1 MIQTTKLKSTKME
14 FKEKTQ
20 MNVGDIKYYTH
31 SSKTKCVF
39 VDNKYLP
46 LVCIDIWCKAG
57 SSFEEVDKNGTA
69 HFLEHMIFKGS
80 KKIMPGEFDNKIE
93 SLGGL
98 SNASTGYDDVHY
110 HVLVPPTNFRESLA
124 LLTNIVV
131 SPNFNPD
138 EFIKEKGVVIDEIK
152 QQNDQPEEN
161 LFNYFLKRVW
171 LSSNYANSILGTEQ
185 SIKNLEIND
194 LESFHSK
201 HYNIENICISI
212 AGNISGNIYKIFE
225 KSDLS
230 GINEKPIYKNSNVV
244 NLKNNKPNLRIR
256 IGRETIK
263 FDNLEFSRIFMAW
276 FIPNLNDQ
284 RNIIGLE
291 ILASILSVGRNS
303 RLVKFLK
310 EDNNLVES
318 VYVDVNAGE
327 LGGLFII
334 EASCE
339 NKDID
344 FVEELIN
351 KSIQELSKFRNLTLD
366 ELQKATNIVKSNY
379 VFNLET
385 STQLSSYFGNELLWG
400 RKSSINKLESHLKY
414 WNDLDNFKK
423 ITEYINGD
431 KFTLIASPS
440 KC

>member
-1 MIQTTKLKSTKME
+1 
-14 FKEKTQ
+14 
-20 MNVGDIKYYTH
+20 MNVGEVNYYTH
-31 SSKTKCVF
+31 SSKTRCVF
-39 VDNKYLP
+39 VDNKELP
-46 LVCIDIWCKAG
+46 LISIDIWCKAG
-57 SSFEEVDKNGTA
+57 SSFEDVDKNGTA

-80 KKIMPGEFDNKIE
+80 NKIMPGEFDHKIE

-110 HVLVPPTNFRESLA
+110 HVLVPPSNFKESLA

-131 SPNFNPD
+131 APDFNPD

-152 QQNDQPEEN
+152 QQNDQPEER

-171 LSSNYANSILGTEQ
+171 LSPNYANSILGTEH

-194 LESFHSK
+194 LVKFHSK
-201 HYNIENICISI
+201 HYTTEKICIAI
-212 AGNISGNIYKIFE
+212 AGNLSEEIYKIFE

-230 GINEKPIYKNSNVV
+230 GIKESPNLI
-244 NLKNNKPNLRIR
+244 NLKNKPSLKIR
-256 IGRETIK
+256 NGRESVK

-284 RNIIGLE
+284 KNIIGLE

-303 RLVKFLK
+303 RLVKILK
-310 EDNNLVES
+310 EDSNLVES

-327 LGGLFII
+327 LGGLFIM

-339 NKDID
+339 SKDID
-344 FVEELIN
+344 LVEKQIN
-351 KSIQELSKFRNLTLD
+351 KTIDEISNCKVLALD
-366 ELQKATNIVKSNY
+366 EIKKAINIVKSNY
-379 VFNLET
+379 MFNLET
-385 STQLSSYFGNELLWG
+385 STQLSSFFGNELLWG
-400 RKSSINKLESHLKY
+400 RKSSINNLESHLKY
-414 WNDLDNFKK
+414 WNDLDNFKE
-423 ITEYINGD
+423 ITEYIRGE
-431 KFTLIASPS
+431 KFTLVASPS

>member
-1 MIQTTKLKSTKME
+1 
-14 FKEKTQ
+14 
-20 MNVGDIKYYTH
+20 MNVGEINYYTH
-31 SSKTKCVF
+31 SSKTRCVF
-39 VDNKYLP
+39 VDNKELP
-46 LVCIDIWCKAG
+46 LISIDIWCKAG

-80 KKIMPGEFDNKIE
+80 NNIMPGEFDLKIE

-110 HVLVPPTNFRESLA
+110 HVLVPPDNFKESLA

-131 SPNFNPD
+131 SPSFNAD
-138 EFIKEKGVVIDEIK
+138 EFKKEKGVVIDEIK
-152 QQNDQPEEN
+152 QQNDQPEER

-171 LSSNYANSILGTEQ
+171 LSSNYGNSILGTEHT
-185 SIKNLEIND
+185 IRNLKIND
-194 LESFHSK
+194 IEKFHSQN
-201 HYNIENICISI
+201 YNSERICFAI
-212 AGNISGNIYKIFE
+212 AGNLTSNIYKIFE

-230 GINEKPIYKNSNVV
+230 GLNKKPIYKV
-244 NLKNNKPNLRIR
+244 PNLINSKNRPSLKIR
-256 IGRETIK
+256 NGREEIK

-276 FIPNLNDQ
+276 FIPNLSAQKNL
-284 RNIIGLE
+284 IGLE

-303 RLVKFLK
+303 RLVKILK

-327 LGGLFII
+327 LGGLFIL

-339 NKDID
+339 RNDISL
-344 FVEELIN
+344 VENQIN
-351 KSIQELSKFRNLTLD
+351 KTIDEIFDYKTLTLT
-366 ELQKATNIVKSNY
+366 EIEKGINIVKSNY
-379 VFNLET
+379 IFNLES
-385 STQLSSYFGNELLWG
+385 STQLSSFFGNELLWG
-400 RKSSINKLESHLKY
+400 RKSSINNLESHLKY
-414 WNDLDNFKK
+414 WNDLDNFKE
-423 ITEYINGD
+423 ITEYIRGD

>member
-1 MIQTTKLKSTKME
+1 
-14 FKEKTQ
+14 
-20 MNVGDIKYYTH
+20 MNVGDVNYYTH

-39 VDNKYLP
+39 VDNKELP
-46 LVCIDIWCKAG
+46 LISIDIWCKAG

-80 KKIMPGEFDNKIE
+80 NKIMPGEFDYKIE

-110 HVLVPPTNFRESLA
+110 HVLVPSTNFKESLA

-131 SPNFNPD
+131 SPNLNPD
-138 EFIKEKGVVIDEIK
+138 EFIKEKGVVLDEIK
-152 QQNDQPEEN
+152 QQNDLPEER

-171 LSSNYANSILGTEQ
+171 LSPNYANSILGTEQ

-194 LESFHSK
+194 LEKFHSK
-201 HYNIENICISI
+201 HYTTEKICIAI
-212 AGNISGNIYKIFE
+212 AGNLSKEIYKIFE

-230 GINEKPIYKNSNVV
+230 EINKNSIYKDANLV
-244 NLKNNKPNLRIR
+244 NLKKNKPSLKIR
-256 IGRETIK
+256 NGRELIK
-263 FDNLEFSRIFMAW
+263 FDNLEFSRLYTAW

-284 RNIIGLE
+284 KNIIGLE

-310 EDNNLVES
+310 EDSNLVES

-327 LGGLFII
+327 LGGLFIV

-339 NKDID
+339 SKDI
-344 FVEELIN
+344 FLVEKKIN
-351 KSIQELSKFRNLTLD
+351 KILDEISNFKALTLD
-366 ELQKATNIVKSNY
+366 EINKAINIVKSNY
-379 VFNLET
+379 IFNLET
-385 STQLSSYFGNELLWG
+385 STQLSSFFGNELLWG
-400 RKSSINKLESHLKY
+400 RKSSINNLESHLKY
-414 WNDLDNFKK
+414 WNDLDKFKE
-423 ITEYINGD
+423 ITEYLKGD
-431 KFTLIASPS
+431 KFTLIATPN
-440 KC
+440 K

>member
-1 MIQTTKLKSTKME
+1 
-14 FKEKTQ
+14 
-20 MNVGDIKYYTH
+20 MNVGEVNYYTH
-31 SSKTKCVF
+31 SSNTKCVF
-39 VDNKYLP
+39 VDNKELP
-46 LVCIDIWCKAG
+46 LISIDIWCKAG

-80 KKIMPGEFDNKIE
+80 NKIMPGEFDHKIE

-110 HVLVPPTNFRESLA
+110 HVLIPPINFRESLA

-131 SPNFNPD
+131 SPDFNPN

-152 QQNDQPEEN
+152 QQNDQPEEK

-171 LSSNYANSILGTEQ
+171 LGSNYANPILGTEH
-185 SIKNLEIND
+185 SIKKLEVND
-194 LESFHSK
+194 LEKFHSK
-201 HYNIENICISI
+201 HYTNEKICIAI
-212 AGNISGNIYKIFE
+212 AGNLSGDIYKIFE

-230 GINEKPIYKNSNVV
+230 GINKKSIYKDPNPI
-244 NLKNNKPNLRIR
+244 NLKSKSSLKIR
-256 IGRETIK
+256 NSRELIK

-284 RNIIGLE
+284 KNIIGLE

-327 LGGLFII
+327 LGGLFIL

-339 NKDID
+339 TNDLSLVENK
-344 FVEELIN
+344 IN
-351 KSIQELSKFRNLTLD
+351 KIIDEISDCKPSTLD
-366 ELQKATNIVKSNY
+366 EIKKAINIVKSNY

-385 STQLSSYFGNELLWG
+385 STQLSSFFGNELLWG
-400 RKSSINKLESHLKY
+400 RKSSINNLESHLKY
-414 WNDLDNFKK
+414 WSNLDNFEK
-423 ITEYINGD
+423 ITEYIRGD
-431 KFTLIASPS
+431 KFTLIASPN

>member
-1 MIQTTKLKSTKME
+1 
-14 FKEKTQ
+14 
-20 MNVGDIKYYTH
+20 MNVGDVNYYTH
-31 SSKTKCVF
+31 SSKTRCVF
-39 VDNKYLP
+39 VDNKELP
-46 LVCIDIWCKAG
+46 LISIDIWCKAG
-57 SSFEEVDKNGTA
+57 SSFEDVDKNGTA

-80 KKIMPGEFDNKIE
+80 NKIMPGEFDHKIE

-110 HVLVPPTNFRESLA
+110 HVLVPPNNFKESLA

-131 SPNFNPD
+131 APDFNPD

-152 QQNDQPEEN
+152 QQNDQPEER

-171 LSSNYANSILGTEQ
+171 LSPNYANSILGTEH

-194 LESFHSK
+194 LVKFHSK
-201 HYNIENICISI
+201 HYTTEKICIAI
-212 AGNISGNIYKIFE
+212 AGNLSEEIYKIFE

-230 GINEKPIYKNSNVV
+230 GIKESPNLI
-244 NLKNNKPNLRIR
+244 NLKNKPSLKIR
-256 IGRETIK
+256 NGRESVK

-284 RNIIGLE
+284 KNIIGLE

-303 RLVKFLK
+303 RLVKILK
-310 EDNNLVES
+310 EDSNLVES

-327 LGGLFII
+327 LGGLFIM

-339 NKDID
+339 SKDID
-344 FVEELIN
+344 LVEKQIN
-351 KSIQELSKFRNLTLD
+351 KTIDEISNSKALALD
-366 ELQKATNIVKSNY
+366 EIKKAINIVKSNY
-379 VFNLET
+379 IFNLET
-385 STQLSSYFGNELLWG
+385 STQLSSFFGNELLWG
-400 RKSSINKLESHLKY
+400 RKSSINNLESHLKY
-414 WNDLDNFKK
+414 WNDLDNFKE
-423 ITEYINGD
+423 ITEYIRGE
-431 KFTLIASPS
+431 KFTLVASPG

>member
-1 MIQTTKLKSTKME
+1 
-14 FKEKTQ
+14 
-20 MNVGDIKYYTH
+20 MNVGDVNYYTH
-31 SSKTKCVF
+31 SSKTRCVF
-39 VDNKYLP
+39 VDNKELP
-46 LVCIDIWCKAG
+46 LISIDIWCKAG
-57 SSFEEVDKNGTA
+57 SSFEDVDKNGTA

-80 KKIMPGEFDNKIE
+80 NKIMPGEFDHKIE

-110 HVLVPPTNFRESLA
+110 HVLVPPNNFKESLA

-131 SPNFNPD
+131 APDFNPD

-152 QQNDQPEEN
+152 QQNDQPEER

-171 LSSNYANSILGTEQ
+171 LSPNYANSILGTEH

-194 LESFHSK
+194 LVKFHSK
-201 HYNIENICISI
+201 HYTTKKICIAI
-212 AGNISGNIYKIFE
+212 AGNLSEEIYKIFE

-230 GINEKPIYKNSNVV
+230 GIKESPNLI
-244 NLKNNKPNLRIR
+244 NLKNKPSLKIR
-256 IGRETIK
+256 NGRESVK

-284 RNIIGLE
+284 KNIIGLE

-303 RLVKFLK
+303 RLVKILK
-310 EDNNLVES
+310 EDSNLVES

-327 LGGLFII
+327 LGGLFIM

-339 NKDID
+339 SKDID
-344 FVEELIN
+344 LVEKQIN
-351 KSIQELSKFRNLTLD
+351 KTIDEISNCKVLALD
-366 ELQKATNIVKSNY
+366 EIKKAINIVKSNY
-379 VFNLET
+379 IFNLET
-385 STQLSSYFGNELLWG
+385 STQLSSFFGNELLWG
-400 RKSSINKLESHLKY
+400 RKSSINNLESHLKY
-414 WNDLDNFKK
+414 WNDLDNFKE
-423 ITEYINGD
+423 ITEYIRGE
-431 KFTLIASPS
+431 KFTLVASPG

>member
-1 MIQTTKLKSTKME
+1 
-14 FKEKTQ
+14 
-20 MNVGDIKYYTH
+20 MNVGDVNYYTH
-31 SSKTKCVF
+31 SSKTRCVF
-39 VDNKYLP
+39 VDNKELP
-46 LVCIDIWCKAG
+46 LISIDIWCKAG
-57 SSFEEVDKNGTA
+57 SSFEDVDKNGTA

-80 KKIMPGEFDNKIE
+80 NKIMPGEFDHKIE

-110 HVLVPPTNFRESLA
+110 HVLVPPNNFKESLA

-131 SPNFNPD
+131 APDFNPD

-152 QQNDQPEEN
+152 QQNDQPEER

-171 LSSNYANSILGTEQ
+171 LSPNYANSILGTEN

-194 LESFHSK
+194 LVKFHSK
-201 HYNIENICISI
+201 HYTTEKICIAI
-212 AGNISGNIYKIFE
+212 AGNLSEEIYKIFE

-230 GINEKPIYKNSNVV
+230 GIKESPNLI
-244 NLKNNKPNLRIR
+244 NLKNKPSLKIR
-256 IGRETIK
+256 NGRESVK

-284 RNIIGLE
+284 KNIIGLE

-303 RLVKFLK
+303 RLVKILK
-310 EDNNLVES
+310 EDSNLVES

-327 LGGLFII
+327 LGGLFIV

-339 NKDID
+339 SKDID
-344 FVEELIN
+344 LVEKQIN
-351 KSIQELSKFRNLTLD
+351 KTIDEISNCKALALD
-366 ELQKATNIVKSNY
+366 EIKKAINIVKSNY
-379 VFNLET
+379 IFNLET
-385 STQLSSYFGNELLWG
+385 STQLSSFFGNELLWG
-400 RKSSINKLESHLKY
+400 RKSSINNLESHLKY
-414 WNDLDNFKK
+414 WNDLDNFKE
-423 ITEYINGD
+423 ITEYIRGE
-431 KFTLIASPS
+431 KFTLVASPG

>member
-1 MIQTTKLKSTKME
+1 
-14 FKEKTQ
+14 
-20 MNVGDIKYYTH
+20 MNVGDVNYYTH
-31 SSKTKCVF
+31 SSKTRCVF
-39 VDNKYLP
+39 VDNKELP
-46 LVCIDIWCKAG
+46 LISIDIWCKAG
-57 SSFEEVDKNGTA
+57 SSFEDVDKNGTA

-80 KKIMPGEFDNKIE
+80 NKIMPGEFDHKIE

-110 HVLVPPTNFRESLA
+110 HVLVPPNNFKESLA

-131 SPNFNPD
+131 APDFNPD

-152 QQNDQPEEN
+152 QQNDQPEER

-171 LSSNYANSILGTEQ
+171 LSPNYANSILGTEH

-194 LESFHSK
+194 LVKFHSK
-201 HYNIENICISI
+201 HYTTEKICIAI
-212 AGNISGNIYKIFE
+212 AGNLSEEIYKIFE

-230 GINEKPIYKNSNVV
+230 GIKESPNLI
-244 NLKNNKPNLRIR
+244 NLKNKPSLKIR
-256 IGRETIK
+256 NGRESVK

-284 RNIIGLE
+284 KNIIGLE

-303 RLVKFLK
+303 RLVKILK
-310 EDNNLVES
+310 EDSNLVES

-327 LGGLFII
+327 LGGLFIM

-339 NKDID
+339 SKDID
-344 FVEELIN
+344 LVEKQIN
-351 KSIQELSKFRNLTLD
+351 KTIDEISNCKALTLD
-366 ELQKATNIVKSNY
+366 EIKKAINIVKSNY
-379 VFNLET
+379 IFNLET
-385 STQLSSYFGNELLWG
+385 STQLSSFFGNELLWG
-400 RKSSINKLESHLKY
+400 RKSSINNLESHLKY
-414 WNDLDNFKK
+414 WNDLDNFKE
-423 ITEYINGD
+423 ITEYIRGE
-431 KFTLIASPS
+431 KFTLVASPG

>member
-1 MIQTTKLKSTKME
+1 
-14 FKEKTQ
+14 
-20 MNVGDIKYYTH
+20 MNVGDVNYYTH
-31 SSKTKCVF
+31 SSKTRCVF
-39 VDNKYLP
+39 VDNKELP
-46 LVCIDIWCKAG
+46 LISIDIWCKAG
-57 SSFEEVDKNGTA
+57 SSFEDVDKNGTA

-80 KKIMPGEFDNKIE
+80 NKIMPGEFDHKIE

-110 HVLVPPTNFRESLA
+110 HVLVPPSNFKESLA

-131 SPNFNPD
+131 APDFNPD

-152 QQNDQPEEN
+152 QQNDQPEER

-171 LSSNYANSILGTEQ
+171 LSPNYANSILGTEH

-194 LESFHSK
+194 LVKFHSK
-201 HYNIENICISI
+201 HYSTEKVCIAI
-212 AGNISGNIYKIFE
+212 AGNLSEEVYKIFE

-230 GINEKPIYKNSNVV
+230 GIKESPNLI
-244 NLKNNKPNLRIR
+244 NLKNKPSLKIR
-256 IGRETIK
+256 NGRESVK

-284 RNIIGLE
+284 KNIIGLE

-303 RLVKFLK
+303 RLVKILK
-310 EDNNLVES
+310 EDSNLVES

-327 LGGLFII
+327 LGGLFIM

-339 NKDID
+339 SKDID
-344 FVEELIN
+344 LVEKQIN
-351 KSIQELSKFRNLTLD
+351 KTIDEISNCKALALD
-366 ELQKATNIVKSNY
+366 EIKKAINIVKSNY
-379 VFNLET
+379 TFNLET
-385 STQLSSYFGNELLWG
+385 STQLSSFFGNELLWG
-400 RKSSINKLESHLKY
+400 RKSSINNLESHLKY
-414 WNDLDNFKK
+414 WNDLDNFKE
-423 ITEYINGD
+423 ITGYIRRE
-431 KFTLIASPS
+431 KFTLVASPG

>member
-1 MIQTTKLKSTKME
+1 MK
-14 FKEKTQ
+14 
-20 MNVGDIKYYTH
+20 VGDVNYYTH
-31 SSKTKCVF
+31 SSKTRCVF
-39 VDNKYLP
+39 VDNKELP
-46 LVCIDIWCKAG
+46 LISIDIWCKAG
-57 SSFEEVDKNGTA
+57 SSFEDVDKNGTA

-80 KKIMPGEFDNKIE
+80 NKIMPGEFDHKIE

-110 HVLVPPTNFRESLA
+110 HVLVPPSNFKESLA

-131 SPNFNPD
+131 APDFNPD

-152 QQNDQPEEN
+152 QQNDQPEER

-171 LSSNYANSILGTEQ
+171 LSPNYANSILGTEH

-194 LESFHSK
+194 LVKFHSK
-201 HYNIENICISI
+201 HYTTEKICIAI
-212 AGNISGNIYKIFE
+212 AGNLSEEIYKIFE

-230 GINEKPIYKNSNVV
+230 GIKESPNLI
-244 NLKNNKPNLRIR
+244 NLKNKPSLKIR
-256 IGRETIK
+256 SGREWVK

-284 RNIIGLE
+284 KNIIGLE

-303 RLVKFLK
+303 RLVKILK
-310 EDNNLVES
+310 EDSNLVES

-327 LGGLFII
+327 LGGLFIM

-339 NKDID
+339 SKDID
-344 FVEELIN
+344 LVEKQIN
-351 KSIQELSKFRNLTLD
+351 KTIDEISNCKALALD
-366 ELQKATNIVKSNY
+366 EIKKAINIVKSNY
-379 VFNLET
+379 IFNLET
-385 STQLSSYFGNELLWG
+385 STQLSSFFGNELLWG
-400 RKSSINKLESHLKY
+400 RKSSINNLESHLKY
-414 WNDLDNFKK
+414 WNNLDNFKE
-423 ITEYINGD
+423 ITEYIRGE
-431 KFTLIASPS
+431 KFTLVASPG